1 MTGFFYMHF
10 GDDVPKNIEKEYNRL
25 LLHEQYLEKKEQK
38 YRIQTATFEDVI
50 TVCPDPATL
59 PINEIELERERLHNE
74 RLKYLPVA
82 LNLLKADYPD
92 LYRLIVEY

>member
-50 TVCPDPATL
+50 TVCPDPAGTHK
-59 PINEIELERERLHNE
+59 R
-74 RLKYLPVA
+74 
-82 LNLLKADYPD
+82 PD
-92 LYRLIVEY
+92 SYDQYRYS